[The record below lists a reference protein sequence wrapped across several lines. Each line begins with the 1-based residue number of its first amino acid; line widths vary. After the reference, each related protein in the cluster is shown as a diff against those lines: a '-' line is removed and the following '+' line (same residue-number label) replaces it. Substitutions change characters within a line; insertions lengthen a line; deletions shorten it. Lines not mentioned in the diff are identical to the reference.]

1 MRRSVR
7 RKLSLY
13 RRLTEHVY
21 RTGYRCVSVCEK
33 NVSYIYVSLYIATGQ
48 IIGASVYKTNGADI
62 DASMYMSTDQEM
74 DACLCTK

>member
-21 RTGYRCVSVCEK
+21 RTGYMCVCVYEK
-33 NVSYIYVSLYIATGQ
+33 IVSYIVVSLYMSTGQ
-48 IIGASVYKTNGADI
+48 IIGASVYKKNGADI
-62 DASMYMSTDQEM
+62 DALM
-74 DACLCTK
+74 